1 MPGATPVTGGRA
13 LAALGAAVLV
23 AGLVAGLVVLTV
35 LAALTRPPASPA
47 PPVITQ
53 RDLDDTVSDLIADA
67 RERYRRGA

>member
-53 RDLDDTVSDLIADA
+53 RDLDDAVGALIAAA
-67 RERYRRGA
+67 RQDWQSR

>member
-1 MPGATPVTGGRA
+1 MTTGRA
-13 LAALGAAVLV
+13 LAVLGTAVMVTGLM
-23 AGLVAGLVVLTV
+23 AGLIVLTV
-35 LAALTRPPASPA
+35 LAALTSPPAPPA